1 MYTIKLG
8 KKESYYNR
16 KLWKLYIYKKKE
28 ILSTIN
34 ISFQLFP
41 TTLTILIHLHVIT
54 FQCTYQYTR
63 ISYKFKINFK
73 DNWKRISNWSFLF
86 QLTPINSVNLT
97 ILRQFFLPI
106 SNRYSSSIDSLFPP
120 NHNKIM
126 IKSLLFQSL

>member
-1 MYTIKLG
+1 MYKFYYFYCIRL
-8 KKESYYNR
+8 KKEKRNR
-16 KLWKLYIYKKKE
+16 ITIENYENYIKKKE

-106 SNRYSSSIDSLFPP
+106 SNRYSSSLIRFTFSPEP
-120 NHNKIM
+120 
-126 IKSLLFQSL
+126 Q